1 MRLPIFNF
9 QFSIFNCLQAVAL
22 FAFAAEASAA
32 NTGEIVGRVEGA
44 YVKSATA
51 VHRATRKRTA
61 GTVDRQ
67 AGEFTIG
74 GLALDEPY
82 DVVLDFDGGP
92 RLEGV
97 DLSVPPSDYEEEQPL
112 TDEDVADIT
121 GRLRGLNKF
130 EDVIDVLALQG
141 NIQHAVVLLNKLR
154 TRPFYNSQP
163 GEVVWRAELWHF
175 ERPDESWVKVQEELF
190 VVLYRERMQE
200 KTYRAKCLT
209 FDPALGGLRPTAESP
224 RIDLG
229 TIPPPETEPG
239 IRLRG
244 ANKPTPL
251 PIEQRDDD
259 EVR

>member
-1 MRLPIFNF
+1 MKLPIFNF
-9 QFSIFNCLQAVAL
+9 RSSIFNWLLAGCAL
-22 FAFAAEASAA
+22 LPMADDANAASA
-32 NTGEIVGRVEGA
+32 GEIIGRVEGA

-51 VHRATRKRTA
+51 VHRASRKRTA
-61 GTVDRQ
+61 GRVDQ
-67 AGEFTIG
+67 PTGEFAID
-74 GLALDEPY
+74 GLALDASY

-92 RLEGV
+92 RLEGI
-97 DLSVPPSDYEEEQPL
+97 DLSVPASDYEEEQPL

-121 GRLRGLNKF
+121 ERVRGLNKF

-163 GEVVWRAELWHF
+163 GEIVWRAELWHF
-175 ERPDESWVKVQEELF
+175 ERPDETWVKVQEELF

-200 KTYRAKCLT
+200 KSYRAKCIT
-209 FDPALGGLRPTAESP
+209 FDPALGGLRPTSEAP

-229 TIPPPETEPG
+229 TIPPPEIEPG

-244 ANKPTPL
+244 A
-251 PIEQRDDD
+251 D
-259 EVR
+259 EVTPQPGER